1 MSAFFYA
8 LTAGK
13 DRAMRKDKKDQAL
26 DEVIIVRDETGVQL
40 YLSEQ
45 AANRLSWVIT
55 GIFALITLPAFILA
69 IISL

>member
-1 MSAFFYA
+1 
-8 LTAGK
+8 
-13 DRAMRKDKKDQAL
+13 MRKDKKDQAL

-69 IISL
+69 FISL